1 MKLILA
7 TFNRDKVRELKA
19 LLAGRPVEVLGLYEV
34 RGAQVPPEVGKT
46 VTENAL
52 IKARAAYDLTG
63 LSAIADDTALEVD
76 ALGGKPGIYAARLA
90 GPGATGADNV
100 TRLMHV
106 LEGVVPER
114 RAARFRTACVACLTD
129 GREKVAEGVLEG
141 AIAMAPRG
149 SEGFGYDPIFEVKGT
164 GRTLAE
170 FSMEEKNQISHRAQA
185 LRSLVE
191 QIGFV

>member
-1 MKLILA
+1 MKIVLA
-7 TFNRDKVRELKA
+7 TFNRDKVRELKS
-19 LLAGRPVEVLGLYEV
+19 LLAGRHVEVLGLYEV

-46 VTENAL
+46 VAENAL

-63 LSAIADDTALEVD
+63 LSSIADDTALEVD

-100 TRLMHV
+100 VRLLHV

-129 GREKVAEGVLEG
+129 GREKIAEGVLEG
-141 AIAMAPRG
+141 TITSAPRG
-149 SEGFGYDPIFEVKGT
+149 AEGFGYDPIFEVKGT

-170 FSMEEKNQISHRAQA
+170 IPMEEKNRISHRAQA
-185 LRSLVE
+185 VRALIE
-191 QIGFV
+191 QIGLD